1 MNFSILT
8 PLWLA
13 IDLFYSNLFFDAFF
27 QKKKNRFHGLPCFL
41 FLVIV
46 GSIALMI
53 FPSELTPLVSICL
66 FSIIQRYMHIAPR
79 IYTLF
84 FCVIAYSIGCVF
96 DNLIFTGFLAFSDWH
111 YATLQSSFFAYCF
124 LGVFSHGFPLIFCW
138 FLKKTRTARNV
149 ETSNWNWYSIPA
161 ALSLIC
167 IAMEFYLNFSFQQ
180 DQIEPFPLFVCAAF
194 IAVFNIASLLLV
206 SWIEQTSH
214 LREETLLLHAQI
226 KAQSEG
232 IEALSLSNSAQ
243 RKLTHDFRS
252 HLETLDSLLENKS
265 FQEATDYIAQLRS
278 RQTER
283 ILLVNTHNSTMD
295 AILNP
300 KANIAQKYNID
311 IQFTV
316 NDLSPLRIDPVD
328 LTVIISNLMDNAIE
342 ACEKLPVKERQIH
355 VKALLED
362 AFFFSIRNRS
372 EFVNVCDN
380 TVVTTKPSSLL
391 HGYGLQNV
399 RTTLSKYE
407 SYFGID
413 YQNGWFLAYAE
424 IQNTPAL

>member
-8 PLWLA
+8 PLWLVV
-13 IDLFYSNLFFDAFF
+13 DLFYSNLFFDGFF
-27 QKKKNRFHGLPCFL
+27 PKKEHRFHGLFL
-41 FLVIV
+41 FLFFTII
-46 GSIALMI
+46 GSIALI
-53 FPSELTPLVSICL
+53 ISPSELTPLVSICL
-66 FSIIQRYMHIAPR
+66 FSIFQRYMHIASWT
-79 IYTLF
+79 YTLF
-84 FCVIAYSIGCVF
+84 FSVIAYSIGCVF
-96 DNLIFTGFLAFSDWH
+96 DNLVFTGFLAFSDWH
-111 YATLQSSFFAYCF
+111 YATLQSNFFAYGF
-124 LGVFSHGFPLIFCW
+124 LGIFSHGVPLVFCYI
-138 FLKKTRTARNV
+138 LKKMRMARNV

-167 IAMEFYLNFSFQQ
+167 IVMEFYLNFSFQQ
-180 DQIEPFPLFVCAAF
+180 DQIEPFPLFVCATF

-214 LREETLLLHAQI
+214 LREETLFLHAQI

-232 IEALSLSNSAQ
+232 IEALSQSNSAQ
-243 RKLTHDFRS
+243 RKLTHDFRA
-252 HLETLDSLLENKS
+252 HLETLDSLLENES
-265 FQEATDYIAQLRS
+265 FQEAIDYIAQLRS
-278 RQTER
+278 EQTER
-283 ILLVNTHNSTMD
+283 ILLVNTHNSAMD
-295 AILNP
+295 AILNQ
-300 KANIAQKYNID
+300 KANIAQKHNID

-316 NDLSPLRIDPVD
+316 NDLSPLQIDPVD

-342 ACEKLPVKERQIH
+342 ACEKLPVNERQIH

-372 EFVNVCDN
+372 EFVNVHDN
-380 TVVTTKPSSLL
+380 AVVTTKPSALL

-424 IQNTPAL
+424 IQNTPV